1 MIRNDNEKDL
11 VCHYLYGIVILS
23 GSKEGLEN
31 VYCHLNDL

>member
-23 GSKEGLEN
+23 SSKERGGGCIVSFE
-31 VYCHLNDL
+31 